1 MAFDFPNAPTT
12 NQLITMPDGTI
23 RRYDGT
29 KWVAGQ
35 TPTGPYCFIGDSPP
49 TSPTPGATW
58 WDSVSCQLYLYY
70 NDGNSNQWVPAVA
83 VPASIGEAPSNNYVY
98 GRQNGQW
105 ANLGAIAQLQ
115 GNVGRNL
122 IHNSMFNVNQ
132 RGTGPWATGGYTTD
146 RWIQSFT
153 NGTLSG
159 SIISLSDADRTAIGD
174 EAAKFSYQFV
184 ATGGS
189 AAADFTGVFQAL
201 EDVRRLA
208 NKIITISLWARATSG
223 TPKIG
228 INLYQNFGTGGSPS
242 TGVWANAQSV
252 T

>member
-49 TSPTPGATW
+49 TSPIPGTTW
-58 WDSVSCQLYLYY
+58 WCSADAQLYLYY
-70 NDGNSNQWVPAVA
+70 NDGNSSQWVPAVA
-83 VPASIGEAPSNNYVY
+83 VPASIGEAPSNSNIY

-105 ANLGAIAQLQ
+105 TNLGASQLQ